1 MGMTRLPL
9 LSAVEFIFT
18 HFVPGATFGSTG
30 SVVKDPEGA
39 EPDDDGGVGG
49 GGVGGGG
56 AEAVDPAV
64 SRGGCWPTY
73 SSSAAPP
80 SPAAPQQAPLPSER
94 AAPATSA
101 VLVLDAHGL
110 PAAEEE
116 VRDVTRILPFA
127 LVKREASLASVKELD
142 GVSKLH
148 VVGHMNPSLAVM
160 HRNGLDEL
168 VTPGAFAAAIPTSLT
183 HAVLNMCFTAEL
195 GSRLYD
201 QGVSA
206 VYCWETMGADEASAL
221 FAKGVWEAIAAGRS
235 DLEAFEA
242 GKNAIITHT
251 YCPASSPFYQV
262 KFEIG
267 AFASTLLPPLHP
279 RHAPLL
285 T

>member
-1 MGMTRLPL
+1 MTRLPL

-39 EPDDDGGVGG
+39 KPHDNGAGG

-80 SPAAPQQAPLPSER
+80 SPAAPQQVPLPSER
-94 AAPATSA
+94 VAPATSA
-101 VLVLDAHGL
+101 VLVLGAHGL

-127 LVKREASLASVKELD
+127 SVKREVSLASVKELD

-160 HRNGLDEL
+160 QRNGLDEL
-168 VTPGAFAAAIPTSLT
+168 VTPGALAAVVPTSIR
-183 HAVLNMCFTAEL
+183 HAVLNMCFTAEV
-195 GSRLYD
+195 GRELYD
-201 QGVSA
+201 NGVSA

-235 DLEAFEA
+235 DLEAFED
-242 GKNAIITHT
+242 GKKAIITHT
-251 YCPASSPFYQV
+251 YCPSSSAVYRV
-262 KFEIG
+262 KYEIG